1 MKDNKREISIVR
13 SSAAEYLT
21 FITATGESDVNA
33 VYFDE
38 NVWLTQKMMGVL
50 YNVGTNTINYHLKKI
65 FTDREVDEN
74 SVIRKFRI
82 TAADGKTYNTNHYN
96 LSAIIA
102 VGNKVDSPRAIQ
114 FRKWA
119 NHIIEEF
126 TVKGFAMD
134 DERLKNFGTV
144 LTKDYFKEQLE
155 RVREIRLSERRFYQ
169 KITDIYATSID
180 YDAHSLTTKKFF
192 ARVQNQLHW
201 AIHGETAAETIYRR
215 ADSEKE
221 NMGLTTWKDAPDGK
235 IQRFDVVIAKNYL
248 TKDELASMSRIVNA
262 YLDLAELRAEEEVP
276 MTMEDWAEQ
285 FEGILRLSKKEILTN
300 AGSISAKIAEEHAL
314 TEFEKYRVKF
324 NNTYQNIN
332 GNVIYPSEVLAPLGA
347 SGCANNYTANTI
359 SSHHAELSWINSE
372 EKNEYERFRKTIMK
386 RILSYK

>member
-21 FITATGESDVNA
+21 FITATGESNVNA

-119 NHIIEEF
+119 
-126 TVKGFAMD
+126 
-134 DERLKNFGTV
+134 
-144 LTKDYFKEQLE
+144 
-155 RVREIRLSERRFYQ
+155 
-169 KITDIYATSID
+169 
-180 YDAHSLTTKKFF
+180 
-192 ARVQNQLHW
+192 
-201 AIHGETAAETIYRR
+201 IHGETAAETIYRR

-221 NMGLTTWKDAPDGK
+221 NMALTTWKDAPDGK

-314 TEFEKYRVKF
+314 TEFEKYRVKQDKLYQSDF
-324 NNTYQNIN
+324 DKILIGEVDGNEVDYIDDNVNNN
-332 GNVIYPSEVLAPLGA
+332 E
-347 SGCANNYTANTI
+347 
-359 SSHHAELSWINSE
+359 EL
-372 EKNEYERFRKTIMK
+372 
-386 RILSYK
+386 

>member
-1 MKDNKREISIVR
+1 MKKDKREISIVR

-33 VYFDE
+33 VYCDE
-38 NVWLTQKMMGVL
+38 NVWLTQKMMGLL
-50 YNVGTNTINYHLKKI
+50 YNVETHTINYHLKKI
-65 FTDREVDEN
+65 FADGEIDEN

-102 VGNKVDSPRAIQ
+102 VGNKVDSPRAVQ

-119 NHIIEEF
+119 NRIIEEF

-134 DERLKNFGTV
+134 DERLKNGGTI

-155 RVREIRLSERRFYQ
+155 RIREIRLSERRFYQ

-180 YDAHSLTTKKFF
+180 YDAKAETTRLFF

-215 ADSEKE
+215 ADSSKE
-221 NMGLTTWKDAPDGK
+221 HMGLTTWKDAPNGK
-235 IQRFDVVIAKNYL
+235 IQKFDVVIAKNYL
-248 TKDELASMSRIVNA
+248 TQEELSAMARIVNA
-262 YLDLAELRAEEEVP
+262 YLDLAELRAEEQVP

-285 FEGILRLSKKEILTN
+285 FEGVLRLSRKEILTN
-300 AGSISAKIAEEHAL
+300 AGSISAKIAEQHAL
-314 TEFEKYRVKF
+314 SEFEKYRIVQDQL
-324 NNTYQNIN
+324 YQ
-332 GNVIYPSEVLAPLGA
+332 SD
-347 SGCANNYTANTI
+347 
-359 SSHHAELSWINSE
+359 
-372 EKNEYERFRKTIMK
+372 FD
-386 RILSYK
+386 RILLEKDSYTNELPEAKDGGEYTL

>member
-74 SVIRKFRI
+74 SVIRKVRK

-314 TEFEKYRVKF
+314 TEFEKYRVKQDKLYQSDF
-324 NNTYQNIN
+324 DKILIGEVDGNEVDYIDDNVNNN
-332 GNVIYPSEVLAPLGA
+332 E
-347 SGCANNYTANTI
+347 
-359 SSHHAELSWINSE
+359 EL
-372 EKNEYERFRKTIMK
+372 
-386 RILSYK
+386 

>member
-155 RVREIRLSERRFYQ
+155 RLREIRLSERRFYQ

-314 TEFEKYRVKF
+314 TEFEKYRVKQDKLYQSDF
-324 NNTYQNIN
+324 DKILIGEVDGNEVDYIDDNVNNN
-332 GNVIYPSEVLAPLGA
+332 E
-347 SGCANNYTANTI
+347 
-359 SSHHAELSWINSE
+359 EL
-372 EKNEYERFRKTIMK
+372 
-386 RILSYK
+386 

>member
-21 FITATGESDVNA
+21 FITATGEGDVNA
-33 VYFDE
+33 IYSDE

-50 YNVGTNTINYHLKKI
+50 YNVETNTINYHLKKI
-65 FTDREVDEN
+65 FMDKEVDEN

-126 TVKGFAMD
+126 AVKGFAMD

-248 TKDELASMSRIVNA
+248 TKEELSSMARIVNA

-314 TEFEKYRVKF
+314 TEFEKYRVKQDKLYQSDF
-324 NNTYQNIN
+324 DKILIGEVVDNEIDDTEDNKNNK
-332 GNVIYPSEVLAPLGA
+332 E
-347 SGCANNYTANTI
+347 
-359 SSHHAELSWINSE
+359 EL
-372 EKNEYERFRKTIMK
+372 
-386 RILSYK
+386 